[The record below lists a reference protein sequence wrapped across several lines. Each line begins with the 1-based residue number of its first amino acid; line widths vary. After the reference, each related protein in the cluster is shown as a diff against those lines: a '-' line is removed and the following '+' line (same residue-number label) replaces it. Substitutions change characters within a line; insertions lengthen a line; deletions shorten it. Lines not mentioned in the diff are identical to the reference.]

1 MITLICFTGV
11 IITWPILIP
20 INVTGGAKQ
29 HELDLLTFGNIKGAQ
44 KNRYYAHVVLAWI
57 FFSMIIQI

>member
-1 MITLICFTGV
+1 MLTIICLAGV

-29 HELDLLTFGNIKGAQ
+29 HELDLLTFGNINGAG
-44 KNRYYAHVVLAWI
+44 KNRYYAHAIIASI
-57 FFSMIIQI
+57 FFSA